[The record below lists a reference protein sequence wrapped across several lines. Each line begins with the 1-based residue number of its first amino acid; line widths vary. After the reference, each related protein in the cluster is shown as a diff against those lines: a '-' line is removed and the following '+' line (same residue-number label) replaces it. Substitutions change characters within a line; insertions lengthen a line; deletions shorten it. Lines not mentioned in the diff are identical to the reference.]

1 MTLDVR
7 LLAAVAVVWAIMA
20 ALYAT
25 VPMLAHMPGSAFLWG
40 SGACVFALLAGAA
53 WFAERSGRGPCPRP

>member
-7 LLAAVAVVWAIMA
+7 LLGLIAVVWAVMA

-25 VPMLAHMPGSAFLWG
+25 VPMLAHMPGSAMLWG
-40 SGACVFALLAGAA
+40 LGAGVFALLAGAT
-53 WFAERSGRGPCPRP
+53 WIAERR

>member
-7 LLAAVAVVWAIMA
+7 LLAAVALVWAVMA

-25 VPMLAHMPGSAFLWG
+25 VTMLAHMPGSALLWG
-40 SGACVFALLAGAA
+40 SGAGVFALLAAA
-53 WFAERSGRGPCPRP
+53 IWRAEKR

>member
-7 LLAAVAVVWAIMA
+7 LLAAVAIVWAIMS

-25 VPMLAHMPGSAFLWG
+25 LPMLAHMPGSAMLWG
-40 SGACVFALLAGAA
+40 SGAGVFALLAGAT
-53 WFAERSGRGPCPRP
+53 WFAEWRGRG